1 MFSWFS
7 WLLFNI
13 VTDFLGITKVQI
25 LHIFQMSVQ
34 NIWAVLLI
42 DVILVILLNKW
53 KVLTFISM
61 MVHVRDKENITVKSQ
76 STSWTCDQFG
86 VKSIIIFHQ
95 LQKIRPVFHLL
106 GNTMTFKKFYS
117 EKIFCFTFSK
127 KYSTYTQLV
136 IIKHLF
142 LLYSFR
148 NKDNNI
154 YSSRSQNPSPLYP
167 LSFGYNT
174 KQVLRHINIQI
185 FSNFNWNWFA

>member
-7 WLLFNI
+7 RLLFKIKGWN
-13 VTDFLGITKVQI
+13 FQGITKVQI
-25 LHIFQMSVQ
+25 LYIFQMSVH
-34 NIWAVLLI
+34 NIWALLLM
-42 DVILVILLNKW
+42 DVVIHIFILNTW

-154 YSSRSQNPSPLYP
+154 YSSRSQNPSPFTHFP
-167 LSFGYNT
+167 LVTTQNKFYAT
-174 KQVLRHINIQI
+174 
-185 FSNFNWNWFA
+185 

>member
-1 MFSWFS
+1 MNKLPKIKQRSIS
-7 WLLFNI
+7 TENMYSAYLPSSRKKSKR
-13 VTDFLGITKVQI
+13 V
-25 LHIFQMSVQ
+25 IFHEKM
-34 NIWAVLLI
+34 
-42 DVILVILLNKW
+42 
-53 KVLTFISM
+53 
-61 MVHVRDKENITVKSQ
+61 VRDKENITVKSQ

-148 NKDNNI
+148 NKDNTI

-185 FSNFNWNWFA
+185 FSNFNWNWFAESRPLHFSNRVAVLIISFI